1 MRTWTLVAAGLVA
14 ASVGTTAA
22 VLPHGGPAAG
32 QQEQKKKP
40 QEQQE
45 QREHQRKTP
54 AASDDADRIA
64 RDVQRHIQVPGGP
77 DVQIGVRIA
86 DLEGDAAQK
95 MSGAVVSDVRDES
108 PAAKAGV
115 AEGDI
120 VIEFDGERVRSARH
134 LSRIVGETPAGR
146 SVKMVV
152 QREGRRVDLQI
163 TPEAG
168 MARGD
173 HEFFFR
179 RMPNPGFEFHAPD
192 FNFDGPPMRGF
203 REHGFQEGDD
213 SDVMIMPRG
222 RGRLGIGIQDLTPQ
236 LEEFFGTDKGVL
248 VTTVQPDSPAAK
260 AGLKAGDVITGVG
273 DAPIS
278 SPSDLTRA
286 VRGAAEGSDLSI
298 IYMRDKKSATAT
310 AKLER
315 RERKKSEE
323 QKSEEPI

>member
-1 MRTWTLVAAGLVA
+1 MRIWTLVAAGLVA

-22 VLPHGGPAAG
+22 VLPDGGPAAG
-32 QQEQKKKP
+32 QQEQQKK
-40 QEQQE
+40 QHEQ
-45 QREHQRKTP
+45 HKKTP
-54 AASDDADRIA
+54 AATDDADEDRIA

-86 DLEGDAAQK
+86 DLEGDAAQN
-95 MSGAVVSDVRDES
+95 MSGAVVSDVRDDS

-115 AEGDI
+115 AKGDI
-120 VIEFDGERVRSARH
+120 IIEFDGERVRSARH

-168 MARGD
+168 LARGD

-179 RMPNPGFEFHAPD
+179 RMPNHPGFEFNAPD

-203 REHGFQEGDD
+203 REHGLQEGDD
-213 SDVMIMPRG
+213 SDVLVMPRG

-260 AGLKAGDVITGVG
+260 AGLKAGDVITAVG

-298 IYMRDKKSATAT
+298 TYMRDKKSATAT

>member
-22 VLPHGGPAAG
+22 VLPDGRPAAG
-32 QQEQKKKP
+32 QQEQQKK
-40 QEQQE
+40 QQE
-45 QREHQRKTP
+45 QRKKTP
-54 AASDDADRIA
+54 AATDDADGDRIA

-86 DLEGDAAQK
+86 DLEGDAAQNT
-95 MSGAVVSDVRDES
+95 SGAVVSDVRDDS

-115 AEGDI
+115 AKGDI

-179 RMPNPGFEFHAPD
+179 RMPNHPGFEFNAPD

-203 REHGFQEGDD
+203 REHGLQEGDD
-213 SDVMIMPRG
+213 SDVLVMPRG

-260 AGLKAGDVITGVG
+260 AGLKAGDVITAVG

-286 VRGAAEGSDLSI
+286 VRAAAEGSDLSI
-298 IYMRDKKSATAT
+298 TYMRDKKSATAT

>member
-1 MRTWTLVAAGLVA
+1 VA
-14 ASVGTTAA
+14 
-22 VLPHGGPAAG
+22 
-32 QQEQKKKP
+32 
-40 QEQQE
+40 
-45 QREHQRKTP
+45 
-54 AASDDADRIA
+54 
-64 RDVQRHIQVPGGP
+64 GGP

-95 MSGAVVSDVRDES
+95 MSGAVVSNVREDS
-108 PAAKAGV
+108 PAAKAGL

-120 VIEFDGERVRSARH
+120 VVEFDGERVRSARH

-152 QREGRRVDLQI
+152 EREGRRVDLQV

-179 RMPNPGFEFHAPD
+179 GMPNPGFEFNAPN
-192 FNFDGPPMRGF
+192 FNFDGGPMRGF
-203 REHGFQEGDD
+203 REHGLREGDP
-213 SDVMIMPRG
+213 DVMVMPRG

-260 AGLKAGDVITGVG
+260 AGLKAGDVITAVG

-298 IYMRDKKSATAT
+298 TYMRDKKSARAT

-315 RERKKSEE
+315 P

>member
-22 VLPHGGPAAG
+22 VLPGGGPAAG
-32 QQEQKKKP
+32 QQEQQKKQ
-40 QEQQE
+40 QEQQK
-45 QREHQRKTP
+45 KTP
-54 AASDDADRIA
+54 AATDDADEDRIA
-64 RDVQRHIQVPGGP
+64 RDVQRHIQMPGGP

-95 MSGAVVSDVRDES
+95 MSGAVVSEVRDDS
-108 PAAKAGV
+108 PAAKAG
-115 AEGDI
+115 AAKGDI

-152 QREGRRVDLQI
+152 EREGRRVDLQI

-179 RMPNPGFEFHAPD
+179 RMPNPGFEFNGPN

-203 REHGFQEGDD
+203 REHGLQEGDD
-213 SDVMIMPRG
+213 SDVMVMPRG

-260 AGLKAGDVITGVG
+260 AGLKAGDVITAVG

-278 SPSDLTRA
+278 SPADLTRA

-298 IYMRDKKSATAT
+298 TYMRDKKSATAT

-323 QKSEEPI
+323 PI

>member
-22 VLPHGGPAAG
+22 VLPEGGPAAG
-32 QQEQKKKP
+32 QQEQQKK
-40 QEQQE
+40 QQE
-45 QREHQRKTP
+45 QGKTTP
-54 AASDDADRIA
+54 AATDDAGEDRIA
-64 RDVQRHIQVPGGP
+64 QDVQRHIQVGGGP

-95 MSGAVVSDVRDES
+95 MSGAVVSNVREDS

-152 QREGRRVDLQI
+152 EREGRRVDLQV

-168 MARGD
+168 MAHGD

-179 RMPNPGFEFHAPD
+179 RMPNPGFEFNAPN
-192 FNFDGPPMRGF
+192 FNFDGAPMRGF
-203 REHGFQEGDD
+203 REHGLREGDP
-213 SDVMIMPRG
+213 DVMVMPRG

-236 LEEFFGTDKGVL
+236 LEEFFGTDNGVL

-260 AGLKAGDVITGVG
+260 AGLKAGDVITAVG

-298 IYMRDKKSATAT
+298 TYMRDKKSARAT

-315 RERKKSEE
+315 P

>member
-22 VLPHGGPAAG
+22 VLPEGGPAAG
-32 QQEQKKKP
+32 QQEQQKK
-40 QEQQE
+40 QQE
-45 QREHQRKTP
+45 QRKKTP
-54 AASDDADRIA
+54 AATDDAGEDRIA
-64 RDVQRHIQVPGGP
+64 RDVQRHIQVAGGP

-95 MSGAVVSDVRDES
+95 MSGAVVSNVREDS

-152 QREGRRVDLQI
+152 EREGRRVDLQV

-179 RMPNPGFEFHAPD
+179 GMPNPGFEFNAPN
-192 FNFDGPPMRGF
+192 FNFDGGPMRGF
-203 REHGFQEGDD
+203 REHGLREGDP
-213 SDVMIMPRG
+213 DVMVMPRG
-222 RGRLGIGIQDLTPQ
+222 RGRLGIGIEDLTPQ
-236 LEEFFGTDKGVL
+236 LEEFFGTDNGVL

-260 AGLKAGDVITGVG
+260 AGLKAGDVITAVG

-298 IYMRDKKSATAT
+298 TYMRDKKSARAT

-315 RERKKSEE
+315 P

>member
-22 VLPHGGPAAG
+22 VLPDGGPAAG
-32 QQEQKKKP
+32 QQEEQKK
-40 QEQQE
+40 QQ
-45 QREHQRKTP
+45 EHQRKTP

-168 MARGD
+168 LARGD

-179 RMPNPGFEFHAPD
+179 RMPNHPGFEFNAPD

-203 REHGFQEGDD
+203 REHGLQEGDD
-213 SDVMIMPRG
+213 SDVLVMPRG

-260 AGLKAGDVITGVG
+260 AGLKAGDVITAVG

-298 IYMRDKKSATAT
+298 TYMRDKKSATAT

-323 QKSEEPI
+323 PI

>member
-22 VLPHGGPAAG
+22 VLPEGGPAAG
-32 QQEQKKKP
+32 QQEQQKK
-40 QEQQE
+40 QQE
-45 QREHQRKTP
+45 QRKKTP
-54 AASDDADRIA
+54 AATDDAGEDRIA
-64 RDVQRHIQVPGGP
+64 RDVQRHIQVAGGP

-95 MSGAVVSDVRDES
+95 MSGAVVSNVREDS

-152 QREGRRVDLQI
+152 EREGRRVDLQV

-168 MARGD
+168 MAHGD

-179 RMPNPGFEFHAPD
+179 RMPNPGFEFNAPN
-192 FNFDGPPMRGF
+192 FNFDGGPMRGF
-203 REHGFQEGDD
+203 REHGLREGDP
-213 SDVMIMPRG
+213 DVMVMPRG

-260 AGLKAGDVITGVG
+260 AGLKAGDVITAVG

-298 IYMRDKKSATAT
+298 TYMRDKKSAKAT

-315 RERKKSEE
+315 P